1 MRSLEKYS
9 LNRGH
14 LTARTMLL
22 QRRAAP
28 AIRWCHF
35 IASHDGI
42 GLPSER
48 RFALFDQLVLAVSGL
63 PSYYS
68 RTN

>member
-9 LNRGH
+9 LNKGH
-14 LTARTMLL
+14 LTARAMLL

-28 AIRWCHF
+28 TIRWCHS
-35 IASHDGI
+35 IASHDGT

-48 RFALFDQLVLAVSGL
+48 RFALCGQLVLAVSGL
-63 PSYYS
+63 PSYDS